1 MKLFTLSSS
10 TKSSTLAI
18 CFVPF
23 KFTLSSLTSPV
34 VCRQSCLPKPLCS
47 TATVSQS
54 MTLGQGTEMWP
65 ISTLK
70 ETISSIV
77 CMYMY
82 SYAVQY
88 YSIFSCSTLFFLT
101 TFRPLLCLAGFGNL
115 RGNMVRNYMF
125 EANDQIKCVHV
136 QIVILKQNNTLCI

>member
-1 MKLFTLSSS
+1 MKLLTLS
-10 TKSSTLAI
+10 SSTLAI

-23 KFTLSSLTSPV
+23 KFPLSSLTSPL
-34 VCRQSCLPKPLCS
+34 VCHQSCLPKPLCS

-82 SYAVQY
+82 MYSYVVQC

-101 TFRPLLCLAGFGNL
+101 IFRPLLCLAGFGNL
-115 RGNMVRNYMF
+115 RGNMVSNYMF